1 MRTIPLWLGYVD
13 DTFSA
18 VLKDE
23 IDDFHEHLD
32 KQNADKQFTKESEEN
47 NKIPRFGHSRQH
59 QTTNDNLQK
68 TDTYQQLTRPVSV
81 QPDLSQGFSY
91 ADFDETMAISVR
103 LA

>member
-23 IDDFHEHLD
+23 INDFHEHIN
-32 KQNADKQFTKESEEN
+32 KQNADIQFTKEIEEN

-68 TDTYQQLTRPVSV
+68 TDTYQQITRPVIV
-81 QPDLSQGFSY
+81 QPDPSQGFNY